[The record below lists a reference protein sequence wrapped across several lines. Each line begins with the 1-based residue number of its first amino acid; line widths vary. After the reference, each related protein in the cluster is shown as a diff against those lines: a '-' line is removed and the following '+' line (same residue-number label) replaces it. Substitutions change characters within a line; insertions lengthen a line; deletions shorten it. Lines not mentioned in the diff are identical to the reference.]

1 MGDTVTLDSGSI
13 TALASAISGSINTG
27 GTPNSPG
34 NRNNPSNN
42 SRTFNAAGFKGA
54 LGDLAGATNRAGG
67 SVSEFAGDM
76 TKLSSRIP
84 GIGKA
89 FEFFGGAVTDTV
101 GYLENLNAT
110 FQGLSKVGGGFN
122 GDLGAFSAAAAQARL
137 RTDQLAS
144 MIASNSTAFAGL
156 GAGVNGGTK
165 RFADL
170 SRAMFEDGQVIE
182 GMSNLGYNIQES
194 NAALLDNATL
204 LRRQQAVS
212 GMSDAAVAQATL
224 DMAKNMAFVA
234 EITGESAEQQ
244 RQDLLDATRD
254 GKTYAALRVAEMNG
268 ATDVQKSF
276 RDAFNGLELAG
287 EGAQAL
293 YQDYIR
299 VGAPVSQLTQDFEA
313 LHPAAAGQI
322 RELARL
328 TESQMDA
335 GEKQRRIAT
344 IVDQANK
351 ASISSM
357 TSRTNLEIAQSGD
370 VVRIGQQQA
379 TFLEGQQDLL
389 DGVTAQRGKMQ
400 RAENELARTEN
411 RPATQVT
418 QGQAFD
424 AMSTQMKDRIAAGVT
439 GTGDGQDLSAAL
451 NKATIDLANSASSV
465 NVALGANLSSNT
477 RMVNAAT
484 TGINLLTGLA
494 EGVSL
499 AGESLINLA
508 PGDPDRTSFVTDL
521 DSLFTKTAG
530 SKALVTSDENLKDLA
545 AQFAAKLNITQE
557 AAEKILGGN
566 GGGPP
571 RAIGGPVNSGSA
583 YRVGE
588 RGMETLVPGFDG
600 TIIPN
605 MKNAIS
611 ALAQGASVATSAS
624 DTMTKAI
631 AQSPSM
637 GGSTDTSNLESLV
650 DNLNQT
656 MLQLLRINNIVADNT
671 GKSHKAIRGAGNL
684 LNGVSSR

>member
-1 MGDTVTLDSGSI
+1 MSDTTVTLDSGSVS
-13 TALASAISGSINTG
+13 ALAAAISGSIKTNT
-27 GTPNSPG
+27 GTPNSPN
-34 NRNNPSNN
+34 NRNDPSNN
-42 SRTFNAAGFKGA
+42 SRSFNAAGFKGA

-76 TKLSSRIP
+76 TNLTTRLP
-84 GIGKA
+84 GIGGA
-89 FEFFGGAVTDTV
+89 FKFFGGAVTDTV

-144 MIASNSTAFAGL
+144 MIAANSNAFAGL

-182 GMSNLGYNIQES
+182 GMANLGYNLEEA
-194 NAALLDNATL
+194 NGLLLDNATI
-204 LRRQQAVS
+204 LRRDQAVN

-224 DMAKNMAFVA
+224 EMAKNMAFVA
-234 EITGESAEQQ
+234 EVTGESAEQQ
-244 RQDLLDATRD
+244 RNDLVAAQRD
-254 GKTYAALRVAEMNG
+254 GKTYAALKLAEMNG
-268 ATDVQKSF
+268 ATEVRKSF
-276 RDAFNGLELAG
+276 RDAFSSLKLSGPE
-287 EGAQAL
+287 AQKL
-293 YQDYIR
+293 YQDYLNNNVPQGESLAFETMNPAIAAQVREMARVTKSGMEAGKKQEVLAKLGDAAAKASIR
-299 VGAPVSQLTQDFEA
+299 SLNDVNNLRV
-313 LHPAAAGQI
+313 AAAGKYTKEGDMQ
-322 RELARL
+322 ARAL
-328 TESQMDA
+328 TNQMD
-335 GEKQRRIAT
+335 I
-344 IVDQANK
+344 
-351 ASISSM
+351 
-357 TSRTNLEIAQSGD
+357 
-370 VVRIGQQQA
+370 
-379 TFLEGQQDLL
+379 L
-389 DGVTAQRGKMQ
+389 DGIAGKQGEMQ
-400 RAENELARTEN
+400 RAENAAAQTEGRT
-411 RPATQVT
+411 AKVVT
-418 QGQAFD
+418 SDQAFD
-424 AMSTQMKDRIAAGVT
+424 AMSTQLRDRIAAGVT

-477 RMVNAAT
+477 TMVNAAT
-484 TGINLLTGLA
+484 KGINLLTGLA

-508 PGDPDRTSFVTDL
+508 PGDPDRTSFITDL
-521 DSLFTKTAG
+521 DSLFTKTS

>member
-1 MGDTVTLDSGSI
+1 MSGEPVTLDTGSI
-13 TALASAISGSINTG
+13 NALAAAISGSIKTG
-27 GTPNSPG
+27 GTSNSPS
-34 NRNNPSNN
+34 NRNNPSNSN
-42 SRTFNAAGFKGA
+42 RKFNPADFKGA
-54 LGDLAGATNRAGG
+54 LGDLAGVTTRAGG
-67 SVSEFAGDM
+67 SVSGFAGDI
-76 TKLSSRIP
+76 TSLTSKIP
-84 GIGKA
+84 GIGNA
-89 FEFFGGAVTDTV
+89 FKFFGGAVTDTV

-182 GMSNLGYNIQES
+182 GMANLGYNLEEA
-194 NAALLDNATL
+194 NAFLLDNATI
-204 LRRQQAVS
+204 LRREQAVN

-224 DMAKNMAFVA
+224 EMAKNMAFVA
-234 EITGESAEQQ
+234 EVTGESAEQQ
-244 RQDLLDATRD
+244 RNDLVAAQRD
-254 GKTYAALRVAEMNG
+254 GKTYAALKLAEMNG

-276 RDAFNGLELAG
+276 RDAFNSLELSG
-287 EGAQAL
+287 PEAQKL
-293 YQDYIR
+293 YQDYLNNN
-299 VGAPVSQLTQDFEA
+299 APEGESLAFEA
-313 LHPAAAGQI
+313 MNPAIAAQVREMARVTKSGMEAGKKQEALAKLGDAAAKASIRSLNDENNLRVAAAGAYTDVGASQ
-322 RELARL
+322 ARAL
-328 TESQMDA
+328 TNQMD
-335 GEKQRRIAT
+335 I
-344 IVDQANK
+344 
-351 ASISSM
+351 
-357 TSRTNLEIAQSGD
+357 
-370 VVRIGQQQA
+370 
-379 TFLEGQQDLL
+379 L
-389 DGVTAQRGKMQ
+389 DGIAGKQGEMQ
-400 RAENELARTEN
+400 RAENAAAQTEGRT
-411 RPATQVT
+411 AKVVT
-418 QGQAFD
+418 SDQAFD
-424 AMSTQMKDRIAAGVT
+424 AMSTQLRDRIASAVT

-477 RMVNAAT
+477 TMINAAT
-484 TGINLLTGLA
+484 KGIGMLTGVA
-494 EGVSL
+494 ETLSL
-499 AGESLINLA
+499 GIETGINLA
-508 PGDPDRTSFVTDL
+508 PGDPDRTSFITDL
-521 DSLFTKTAG
+521 NSLFTKMPSGGIQTNVDNFEQLATMLANQLDIDPAE
-530 SKALVTSDENLKDLA
+530 ALKLLEGNPSG
-545 AQFAAKLNITQE
+545 AK
-557 AAEKILGGN
+557 
-566 GGGPP
+566 
-571 RAIGGPVNSGSA
+571 AIGGPVNSGSA

-611 ALAQGASVATSAS
+611 SLAQGASVATSAS

>member
-1 MGDTVTLDSGSI
+1 M
-13 TALASAISGSINTG
+13 
-27 GTPNSPG
+27 
-34 NRNNPSNN
+34 
-42 SRTFNAAGFKGA
+42 
-54 LGDLAGATNRAGG
+54 
-67 SVSEFAGDM
+67 
-76 TKLSSRIP
+76 
-84 GIGKA
+84 
-89 FEFFGGAVTDTV
+89 
-101 GYLENLNAT
+101 
-110 FQGLSKVGGGFN
+110 SKVGGGFN

-477 RMVNAAT
+477 TMINAAT
-484 TGINLLTGLA
+484 KGINLLTGLA

-499 AGESLINLA
+499 TGESLINDL
-508 PGDPDRTSFVTDL
+508 PGDPDRTSFITDL
-521 DSLFTKTAG
+521 DSLFTKTS

-545 AQFAAKLNITQE
+545 EMLAAKLDIDTD
-557 AAEKILGGN
+557 AALKLMQ
-566 GGGPP
+566 PSSA

>member
-1 MGDTVTLDSGSI
+1 MSGNDGTVTLDSGSI

-27 GTPNSPG
+27 GTPNSPS

-42 SRTFNAAGFKGA
+42 SRNFNAAGFKGA

-477 RMVNAAT
+477 TMVNAAT

-499 AGESLINLA
+499 TGESLINDL
-508 PGDPDRTSFVTDL
+508 PGDPDRTSFITDL
-521 DSLFTKTAG
+521 DSLFTKTS

-545 AQFAAKLNITQE
+545 EMLAAKLDIDTD
-557 AAEKILGGN
+557 AALKLMQ
-566 GGGPP
+566 PSSA

-637 GGSTDTSNLESLV
+637 GGSADTSNLESLV

>member
-1 MGDTVTLDSGSI
+1 M
-13 TALASAISGSINTG
+13 
-27 GTPNSPG
+27 
-34 NRNNPSNN
+34 
-42 SRTFNAAGFKGA
+42 
-54 LGDLAGATNRAGG
+54 
-67 SVSEFAGDM
+67 
-76 TKLSSRIP
+76 
-84 GIGKA
+84 
-89 FEFFGGAVTDTV
+89 
-101 GYLENLNAT
+101 
-110 FQGLSKVGGGFN
+110 SKVGGGFN

-182 GMSNLGYNIQES
+182 GMANLGYNLEEA
-194 NAALLDNATL
+194 NAALLDNATI
-204 LRRQQAVS
+204 LRREQAVN

-224 DMAKNMAFVA
+224 EMAKNMAFVA
-234 EITGESAEQQ
+234 EVTGESAEQQ
-244 RQDLLDATRD
+244 RNDLVAAQRD
-254 GKTYAALRVAEMNG
+254 GKTYAALKLAEMNG
-268 ATDVQKSF
+268 ATEVRKSF
-276 RDAFNGLELAG
+276 RDAFNSLELSG
-287 EGAQAL
+287 PEAQKL
-293 YQDYIR
+293 YQDYLNNNVPQGESLAFETMNPAIAAQVREMARVTKSGMEAGKKQEVLAKLGDAAAKASIR
-299 VGAPVSQLTQDFEA
+299 SLNNESNLRV
-313 LHPAAAGQI
+313 AAAGAYTDVGASQA
-322 RELARL
+322 LAL
-328 TESQMDA
+328 TNQMD
-335 GEKQRRIAT
+335 
-344 IVDQANK
+344 
-351 ASISSM
+351 M
-357 TSRTNLEIAQSGD
+357 
-370 VVRIGQQQA
+370 
-379 TFLEGQQDLL
+379 L
-389 DGVTAQRGKMQ
+389 DGIAAKQGEMQ
-400 RAENELARTEN
+400 RAENAAAQTEGRTARV
-411 RPATQVT
+411 VT
-418 QGQAFD
+418 SDQAFD
-424 AMSTQMKDRIAAGVT
+424 AMSTQLKDRIASGVT

-477 RMVNAAT
+477 TMINAAT
-484 TGINLLTGLA
+484 NGINMLTGVA
-494 EGVSL
+494 ETLSL
-499 AGESLINLA
+499 GIETGINLA
-508 PGDPDRTSFVTDL
+508 PGDPDRTSFITDL
-521 DSLFTKTAG
+521 NSLFTKMPSGGIQTNVDNFDLLATMLANQLG
-530 SKALVTSDENLKDLA
+530 INPAEALKLLKG
-545 AQFAAKLNITQE
+545 NPS
-557 AAEKILGGN
+557 GGK
-566 GGGPP
+566 
-571 RAIGGPVNSGSA
+571 AIGGPVNSGSA

>member
-34 NRNNPSNN
+34 NRNNPSNSN
-42 SRTFNAAGFKGA
+42 RNFNPADFKGA
-54 LGDLAGATNRAGG
+54 LGDLAGVTTRAGG
-67 SVSEFAGDM
+67 SVSGFAGDM
-76 TKLSSRIP
+76 TSLTSKIP

-182 GMSNLGYNIQES
+182 GMANLGYNLEEA
-194 NAALLDNATL
+194 NGLLLDNATI
-204 LRRQQAVS
+204 LRRDQAVN

-224 DMAKNMAFVA
+224 EMAKNMAFVA
-234 EITGESAEQQ
+234 EVTGESAEQQ
-244 RQDLLDATRD
+244 RNDLVAAQRD
-254 GKTYAALRVAEMNG
+254 GKTYAALKLAEMNG
-268 ATDVQKSF
+268 ATEVRKSF
-276 RDAFNGLELAG
+276 RDSFNSLKLSGPE
-287 EGAQAL
+287 AQKL
-293 YQDYIR
+293 YQDYLNNN
-299 VGAPVSQLTQDFEA
+299 VPEGESLAFEA
-313 LHPAAAGQI
+313 MNPAIAAQVREMARVTKSNMEAGKKQEVLAKLGDAAAKASIRSLNDVNNLRVAAAGKYTKEGDMQ
-322 RELARL
+322 ARAL
-328 TESQMDA
+328 TNQMD
-335 GEKQRRIAT
+335 
-344 IVDQANK
+344 
-351 ASISSM
+351 M
-357 TSRTNLEIAQSGD
+357 
-370 VVRIGQQQA
+370 
-379 TFLEGQQDLL
+379 L
-389 DGVTAQRGKMQ
+389 DGIAGKQGEMQ
-400 RAENELARTEN
+400 RAENAAAQAEGRT
-411 RPATQVT
+411 AKVVT
-418 QGQAFD
+418 SDQAFD
-424 AMSTQMKDRIAAGVT
+424 AMSTQLRDRIAAGVT

-477 RMVNAAT
+477 TMINAAT
-484 TGINLLTGLA
+484 NGINMLTGVA
-494 EGVSL
+494 ETFSL
-499 AGESLINLA
+499 GIETGINLA
-508 PGDPDRTSFVTDL
+508 PGDPDRTSFITDL
-521 DSLFTKTAG
+521 DSLFTKTS

-545 AQFAAKLNITQE
+545 DVLANQLGIESSEALELLKGNPSGAK
-557 AAEKILGGN
+557 
-566 GGGPP
+566 
-571 RAIGGPVNSGSA
+571 AIGGPVNSGSA

>member
-1 MGDTVTLDSGSI
+1 MSGEPVTLDTGSI
-13 TALASAISGSINTG
+13 NALAAAISGSIKTG
-27 GTPNSPG
+27 GTPNSPS
-34 NRNNPSNN
+34 NRNNPSNSN
-42 SRTFNAAGFKGA
+42 RNFNPADFKGA
-54 LGDLAGATNRAGG
+54 LGDLAGVTNRAGG
-67 SVSEFAGDM
+67 SVSGFAGDM
-76 TKLSSRIP
+76 TSLTSKIP

-89 FEFFGGAVTDTV
+89 FKFFGGAVTDTV

-182 GMSNLGYNIQES
+182 GMANLGYNIQES
-194 NAALLDNATL
+194 NAALLDNATI
-204 LRRQQAVS
+204 LRRDQAVN

-224 DMAKNMAFVA
+224 EMAKNMAFVA
-234 EITGESAEQQ
+234 EVTGESAEQQ
-244 RQDLLDATRD
+244 RNDLVAAQRD
-254 GKTYAALRVAEMNG
+254 GKTYAALKLAEMNG
-268 ATDVQKSF
+268 ATNVQQSF
-276 RDAFNGLELAG
+276 IEAFNSLELSG
-287 EGAQAL
+287 PEAQKL
-293 YQDYIR
+293 YQDYLNNN
-299 VGAPVSQLTQDFEA
+299 APEGESLAFEA
-313 LHPAAAGQI
+313 MNPAIAAQVREMARVTKSGMEAGKKQEVLAKLGDAAAKASIRSLNDENNLRVAAAGAYTKEGDMQ
-322 RELARL
+322 ARAL
-328 TESQMDA
+328 T
-335 GEKQRRIAT
+335 
-344 IVDQANK
+344 N
-351 ASISSM
+351 
-357 TSRTNLEIAQSGD
+357 
-370 VVRIGQQQA
+370 
-379 TFLEGQQDLL
+379 QQDML
-389 DGVTAQRGKMQ
+389 DGIAAKQGEMQ
-400 RAENELARTEN
+400 RAENAAAQTEGRTARV
-411 RPATQVT
+411 VT
-418 QGQAFD
+418 SDQAFD
-424 AMSTQMKDRIAAGVT
+424 AMSTQLRDRIAAGVT

-477 RMVNAAT
+477 TMVNAAT
-484 TGINLLTGLA
+484 KGINLLTGLA

-508 PGDPDRTSFVTDL
+508 PGDPDRTSFITDL
-521 DSLFTKTAG
+521 DSLFTKTS

-545 AQFAAKLNITQE
+545 AQFAAKLNINSD
-557 AAEKILGGN
+557 AALEMLGGQA
-566 GGGPP
+566 GPP
-571 RAIGGPVNSGSA
+571 GRAVGGPVNSGSA

>member
-1 MGDTVTLDSGSI
+1 MSGEPVTLDTGSI
-13 TALASAISGSINTG
+13 NALAAAISGSIKTG
-27 GTPNSPG
+27 GTPNSPS
-34 NRNNPSNN
+34 NRNNPSNSN
-42 SRTFNAAGFKGA
+42 RNFNPADFKGA
-54 LGDLAGATNRAGG
+54 LGDLAGVTTRAGG
-67 SVSEFAGDM
+67 SVSGFAGDM
-76 TKLSSRIP
+76 TSLASKIP
-84 GIGKA
+84 GIGDA
-89 FEFFGGAVTDTV
+89 FKFFGGAVTDTV

-144 MIASNSTAFAGL
+144 MIAANSNAFAGL

-182 GMSNLGYNIQES
+182 GMANLGYNIQES

-204 LRRQQAVS
+204 LRRQQAVN

-234 EITGESAEQQ
+234 EVTGESAEQQ
-244 RQDLLDATRD
+244 RNDLVAAQRD
-254 GKTYAALRVAEMNG
+254 GKTYAALKLAEMNG
-268 ATDVQKSF
+268 ATNVQQSF
-276 RDAFNGLELAG
+276 IEAFNSLELSG
-287 EGAQAL
+287 PEAQKL
-293 YQDYIR
+293 YQDYLNNNAPEGASLAFETMNPAIAAQVREMARVTKSGMEAGKKQEVLAKLGDAAAKASIR
-299 VGAPVSQLTQDFEA
+299 SLNNESNLRV
-313 LHPAAAGQI
+313 AAAGAYTDVGASQA
-322 RELARL
+322 LAL
-328 TESQMDA
+328 TNQMD
-335 GEKQRRIAT
+335 
-344 IVDQANK
+344 
-351 ASISSM
+351 M
-357 TSRTNLEIAQSGD
+357 
-370 VVRIGQQQA
+370 
-379 TFLEGQQDLL
+379 L
-389 DGVTAQRGKMQ
+389 DGIAAKQGEMQ
-400 RAENELARTEN
+400 RAENSAAQTEGRTARV
-411 RPATQVT
+411 VT
-418 QGQAFD
+418 SDQAFD
-424 AMSTQMKDRIAAGVT
+424 AMSTQLKDRIASGVT

-477 RMVNAAT
+477 TMINAAT
-484 TGINLLTGLA
+484 NGINMLTGVA
-494 EGVSL
+494 ETLSL
-499 AGESLINLA
+499 GIETGINLA
-508 PGDPDRTSFVTDL
+508 PGDPDRTSFITDL
-521 DSLFTKTAG
+521 NSLFTKMPSGGIQTNVDNFDLLATMLANQLG
-530 SKALVTSDENLKDLA
+530 INPAEALKLLKG
-545 AQFAAKLNITQE
+545 NPS
-557 AAEKILGGN
+557 GGK
-566 GGGPP
+566 
-571 RAIGGPVNSGSA
+571 AIGGPVNSGSA

-611 ALAQGASVATSAS
+611 SLAQGASVATSAS

>member
-1 MGDTVTLDSGSI
+1 MSGEPVTLDTGSI
-13 TALASAISGSINTG
+13 NALAAAISGSIKTG
-27 GTPNSPG
+27 GTPNSPS
-34 NRNNPSNN
+34 NRNNPSNSN
-42 SRTFNAAGFKGA
+42 RNFNPADFKGA
-54 LGDLAGATNRAGG
+54 LGDLAGVTNRAGG
-67 SVSEFAGDM
+67 SVSGFAGDM
-76 TKLSSRIP
+76 TSLTSKIP

-182 GMSNLGYNIQES
+182 GMANLGYNLEEA
-194 NAALLDNATL
+194 NGLLLDNATI
-204 LRRQQAVS
+204 LRRDQAVN

-224 DMAKNMAFVA
+224 EMAKNMAFVA
-234 EITGESAEQQ
+234 EVTGESAEQQ
-244 RQDLLDATRD
+244 RNDLVAAQRD
-254 GKTYAALRVAEMNG
+254 GKTYAALKLAEMNG
-268 ATDVQKSF
+268 ATEVRKSF
-276 RDAFNGLELAG
+276 RDSFNSLKLSGPE
-287 EGAQAL
+287 AQKL
-293 YQDYIR
+293 YQDYLNNN
-299 VGAPVSQLTQDFEA
+299 VPEGESLAFEA
-313 LHPAAAGQI
+313 MNPAIAAQVREMARVTKSSMEAGKKEEVLAKLGDAAAKASIRSLNDVNNLRVAAAGKYTKEGDMQ
-322 RELARL
+322 ARAL
-328 TESQMDA
+328 TNQMD
-335 GEKQRRIAT
+335 I
-344 IVDQANK
+344 
-351 ASISSM
+351 
-357 TSRTNLEIAQSGD
+357 
-370 VVRIGQQQA
+370 
-379 TFLEGQQDLL
+379 L
-389 DGVTAQRGKMQ
+389 DGIAGKQGEMQ
-400 RAENELARTEN
+400 RAENAAAQTEGRT
-411 RPATQVT
+411 AKVVT
-418 QGQAFD
+418 SDQAFD
-424 AMSTQMKDRIAAGVT
+424 AMSTQLRDRIASGVT

-477 RMVNAAT
+477 TMINAAT
-484 TGINLLTGLA
+484 NGINMLTGVA
-494 EGVSL
+494 ETFSL
-499 AGESLINLA
+499 GIETGINLA
-508 PGDPDRTSFVTDL
+508 PGDPDRTSFITDL
-521 DSLFTKTAG
+521 DSLFTKTS

-545 AQFAAKLNITQE
+545 DVLANQLGIESSEALELLKGNPSGAK
-557 AAEKILGGN
+557 
-566 GGGPP
+566 
-571 RAIGGPVNSGSA
+571 AIGGPVNSGSA

-611 ALAQGASVATSAS
+611 SLAQGASVATSAS

>member
-1 MGDTVTLDSGSI
+1 MSDTTVTLDSGSVS
-13 TALASAISGSINTG
+13 ALAAAISGSINTG
-27 GTPNSPG
+27 GTPNSPS
-34 NRNNPSNN
+34 NRNNPSNSN
-42 SRTFNAAGFKGA
+42 RNFNPADFKGA
-54 LGDLAGATNRAGG
+54 LGDLAGVTTRAGG
-67 SVSEFAGDM
+67 SVSGFAGDM
-76 TKLSSRIP
+76 TSLTSKIP

-182 GMSNLGYNIQES
+182 GMANLGYNLEEA
-194 NAALLDNATL
+194 NAALLDNATI
-204 LRRQQAVS
+204 LRREQAVN
-212 GMSDAAVAQATL
+212 GMRDAAVAQATL
-224 DMAKNMAFVA
+224 EMAKNMAFVA
-234 EITGESAEQQ
+234 EVTGESAEQQ
-244 RQDLLDATRD
+244 RNDLVAAQRD
-254 GKTYAALRVAEMNG
+254 GKTYAALKLAEMNG
-268 ATDVQKSF
+268 ATEVRKSF
-276 RDAFNGLELAG
+276 RDAFSSLELSG
-287 EGAQAL
+287 PEAQKL
-293 YQDYIR
+293 YQDYLNNNVPQGESLAFETMNPAIAAQVREMARVTKSSMEAGKKQEVLAKLGDAAAKASIR
-299 VGAPVSQLTQDFEA
+299 SLNNESNLRV
-313 LHPAAAGQI
+313 AAAG
-322 RELARL
+322 AY
-328 TESQMDA
+328 TDV
-335 GEKQRRIAT
+335 G
-344 IVDQANK
+344 
-351 ASISSM
+351 AS
-357 TSRTNLEIAQSGD
+357 
-370 VVRIGQQQA
+370 QA
-379 TFLEGQQDLL
+379 TSD
-389 DGVTAQRGKMQ
+389 
-400 RAENELARTEN
+400 
-411 RPATQVT
+411 
-418 QGQAFD
+418 QAFD
-424 AMSTQMKDRIAAGVT
+424 AMSTQLRDRIASGVT

-477 RMVNAAT
+477 TMINAAT
-484 TGINLLTGLA
+484 NGINMLTGVA
-494 EGVSL
+494 ETFSL
-499 AGESLINLA
+499 GIETGINLA
-508 PGDPDRTSFVTDL
+508 PGDPDRTSFITDL
-521 DSLFTKTAG
+521 DSLFTKMPSGGIQTNVDNFDQLATMLANQLG
-530 SKALVTSDENLKDLA
+530 IDPAVALKLLKGNPSG
-545 AQFAAKLNITQE
+545 AK
-557 AAEKILGGN
+557 
-566 GGGPP
+566 
-571 RAIGGPVNSGSA
+571 AIGGPVNSGSA

>member
-1 MGDTVTLDSGSI
+1 MSGNDGTVTLDSGSI

-27 GTPNSPG
+27 GTPNSPS

-42 SRTFNAAGFKGA
+42 SRNFNPTGFKGA
-54 LGDLAGATNRAGG
+54 LGDLAGVTTRAGG
-67 SVSEFAGDM
+67 SVSGFAGDM
-76 TKLSSRIP
+76 TSLTSKIP

-89 FEFFGGAVTDTV
+89 FEFFGGAVTDSV

-477 RMVNAAT
+477 TMVNAAT

-499 AGESLINLA
+499 TGESLINDL
-508 PGDPDRTSFVTDL
+508 PGDPDRTSFITDL
-521 DSLFTKTAG
+521 DSLFTKTS

-545 AQFAAKLNITQE
+545 EMLAAKLDIDTD
-557 AAEKILGGN
+557 AALKLMQ
-566 GGGPP
+566 PSSA

-637 GGSTDTSNLESLV
+637 GGSADTSNLESLV

>member
-1 MGDTVTLDSGSI
+1 MSGNDGTVTLDSGSI

-27 GTPNSPG
+27 GTPNSPS

-42 SRTFNAAGFKGA
+42 SRNFNPTGFKGA
-54 LGDLAGATNRAGG
+54 LGDLAGVTTRAGG
-67 SVSEFAGDM
+67 SVSQFAGDM

-477 RMVNAAT
+477 TMVNAAT

-499 AGESLINLA
+499 TGESLINDL
-508 PGDPDRTSFVTDL
+508 PGDPDRTSFITDL
-521 DSLFTKTAG
+521 DSLFTKTS

-545 AQFAAKLNITQE
+545 EMLAAKLDIDTD
-557 AAEKILGGN
+557 AALKLMQ
-566 GGGPP
+566 PSSA

>member
-1 MGDTVTLDSGSI
+1 MSGEPVTLDSGSI
-13 TALASAISGSINTG
+13 TALANAISGSINTG
-27 GTPNSPG
+27 GTPNSPS

-42 SRTFNAAGFKGA
+42 SRNFNPTGFKGA
-54 LGDLAGATNRAGG
+54 LGDLAGVTTRAGG
-67 SVSEFAGDM
+67 SVSQFAGDM
-76 TKLSSRIP
+76 TSLTSKIP
-84 GIGKA
+84 GIGGA
-89 FEFFGGAVTDTV
+89 FKFFGGAVTDSI

-477 RMVNAAT
+477 TMVNAAT

-499 AGESLINLA
+499 TGESLINDL
-508 PGDPDRTSFVTDL
+508 PGDPDRTSFITDL
-521 DSLFTKTAG
+521 DSLFTKTS

-545 AQFAAKLNITQE
+545 EMLAAKLDIDTD
-557 AAEKILGGN
+557 AALKLMQ
-566 GGGPP
+566 PSSA

-637 GGSTDTSNLESLV
+637 GGSADTSNLESLV